1 LSPRKPPIQLRESD
15 IRAVYA
21 AGEESVVGLV
31 MQLIEQVNQLTLQ
44 VKALEDQRSK
54 NSRNS
59 SKPPSG
65 DGFGKRT
72 QSLRQKSQRPS
83 WGQIDH
89 PGQTLEWCDTVDE
102 MLVSAVEACQSC
114 GADLRGEPIEQVSAR
129 QVHDL
134 PPIKLQVTEYRAETT
149 TCPHCQ
155 QLNQAAFPVEVT
167 RWVQYDSRLKGMLVY
182 LMNYQLLP
190 SERTRELLDDLLG
203 VQLSE
208 GTLYNITASP
218 NALKR

>member
-1 LSPRKPPIQLRESD
+1 LSPQKPPIQLSESA

-31 MQLIEQVNQLTLQ
+31 MQLMEQVNQLTLQ
-44 VKALEDQRSK
+44 VKVLEEQQSK

-72 QSLRQKSQRPS
+72 QSLRQKSQRS
-83 WGQIDH
+83 SGGQVDH
-89 PGQTLEWCDTVDE
+89 PGQTLEWRDSVDE
-102 MLVSAVEACQSC
+102 VVVSAVEQCQSC

-134 PPIKLQVTEYRAETT
+134 PPIHLQSAIPNSKKVRKNQCGWEQESHRA
-149 TCPHCQ
+149 
-155 QLNQAAFPVEVT
+155 
-167 RWVQYDSRLKGMLVY
+167 
-182 LMNYQLLP
+182 
-190 SERTRELLDDLLG
+190 
-203 VQLSE
+203 
-208 GTLYNITASP
+208 
-218 NALKR
+218 